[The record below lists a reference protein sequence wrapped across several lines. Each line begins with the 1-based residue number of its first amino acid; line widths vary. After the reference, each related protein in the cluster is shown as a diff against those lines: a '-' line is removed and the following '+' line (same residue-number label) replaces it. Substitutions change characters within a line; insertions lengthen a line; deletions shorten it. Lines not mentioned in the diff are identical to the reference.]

1 MRNHRHTSAKTY
13 TQWHSGDGYNRVRVC
28 SCGAEDHDPTPDS
41 IGDMFRIIDETEP
54 EFRRHADGSL
64 PDFIGDGPD
73 EIRTHEMLLCPWC
86 RAQFCEH
93 EVVDFE
99 THRRMLLEAREQ

>member
-1 MRNHRHTSAKTY
+1 MS
-13 TQWHSGDGYNRVRVC
+13 
-28 SCGAEDHDPTPDS
+28 TPD
-41 IGDMFRIIDETEP
+41 
-54 EFRRHADGSL
+54 L
-64 PDFIGDGPD
+64 IGDGPD